1 MRVWEENE
9 CKRSTGLTTALSA
22 PRALEEQGCRRLHP
36 NSTSEMCAC
45 CDAASQPGSGFGV
58 KKWAAGSSSP
68 PCSPPTWMAKE
79 ASSIHSQSWG
89 EGHAKWQRSN
99 IREGWSWSMHTSSDF
114 LFLHPTLH
122 WISLRWPR
130 FAKEMVCW
138 GFGFALGSPGEV
150 LQTVDLWGPFQPKPF
165 CGSILWLFRKHW
177 PHFSEGSSNIEAE
190 VCPLFC
196 NLPRRCK

>member
-79 ASSIHSQSWG
+79 ASSHSLSKLGRGTCKMAKEQHQRG
-89 EGHAKWQRSN
+89 LKLVHAHIIRFPFSASHAPLDFVALAKVCQRDGLLG
-99 IREGWSWSMHTSSDF
+99 GWLCSGVSRGS
-114 LFLHPTLH
+114 PPNGR
-122 WISLRWPR
+122 SLRSL
-130 FAKEMVCW
+130 ATK
-138 GFGFALGSPGEV
+138 A
-150 LQTVDLWGPFQPKPF
+150 
-165 CGSILWLFRKHW
+165 ILWFHSVTFQKALT
-177 PHFSEGSSNIEAE
+177 
-190 VCPLFC
+190 PL
-196 NLPRRCK
+196 LGRVIQHRS